1 MMSSTTYRRRHFI
14 SLKNAL
20 ASSSLI
26 RSYAEQFLSKSSL
39 NSFLCTA
46 YTNQEIFRLVYQE
59 FRGDKQ
65 RKKDIQN
72 SWYRYRHPRLKK
84 VQKELELPP
93 QRTAPS
99 QLEDIEVSSTSLG
112 SIPISPSLFNTTM
125 ASDHHNNFSFV
136 ISFM

>member
-1 MMSSTTYRRRHFI
+1 VLIKKSRRDI
-14 SLKNAL
+14 A
-20 ASSSLI
+20 
-26 RSYAEQFLSKSSL
+26 KSWR
-39 NSFLCTA
+39 FH
-46 YTNQEIFRLVYQE
+46 
-59 FRGDKQ
+59 
-65 RKKDIQN
+65 
-72 SWYRYRHPRLKK
+72 YRHPRLKK